1 MTGTEEIVN
10 GEIVLY
16 PRVLYQLK
24 LASRLLFYPFY
35 LLVNSEVI
43 LLVAGLQ
50 AVSMDRSEVGLREV
64 V

>member
-16 PRVLYQLK
+16 QPVK

-35 LLVNSEVI
+35 LLVNSEVK

-50 AVSMDRSEVGLREV
+50 AVSMDRS
-64 V
+64 